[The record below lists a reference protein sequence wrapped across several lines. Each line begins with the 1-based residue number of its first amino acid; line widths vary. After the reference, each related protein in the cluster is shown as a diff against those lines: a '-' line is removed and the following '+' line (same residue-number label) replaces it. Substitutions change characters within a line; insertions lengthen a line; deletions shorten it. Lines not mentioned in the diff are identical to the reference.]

1 MKIIKE
7 KSQLKENIKKIK
19 IKGQS
24 IGFVPT
30 MGFLHE
36 GHMKLIKA
44 SKEEADVTVVSIF
57 VNPTQFDKKNDFESY
72 PINLE
77 EDFENCKNLKVDI
90 VFLPDVRTIYP
101 DGFPEIFI
109 KIPHLMQ
116 NLCAKHRKGHMEGVL
131 LIVSILFHL
140 VEPDFS
146 FFGKK
151 DYQQYLL
158 VKYITKVLAFS
169 IEIIGVETQ
178 REENGLAMSSRNN
191 RLNEIQR
198 KEASLIFQILCSM
211 KNDILAQRENFEII
225 KQKAKEKIKKKGWNL
240 DYIEILD
247 AENLSPKNDFGSQ
260 LIIAIAVFIKDVRLI
275 DNLTVK

>member
-1 MKIIKE
+1 M
-7 KSQLKENIKKIK
+7 
-19 IKGQS
+19 
-24 IGFVPT
+24 
-30 MGFLHE
+30 
-36 GHMKLIKA
+36 
-44 SKEEADVTVVSIF
+44 
-57 VNPTQFDKKNDFESY
+57 
-72 PINLE
+72 
-77 EDFENCKNLKVDI
+77 
-90 VFLPDVRTIYP
+90 IYP

-131 LIVSILFHL
+131 LVVSIFFHL

-158 VKYITKVLAFS
+158 VKYMTRALAFP
-169 IEIIGVETQ
+169 IEIIGVETH
-178 REENGLAMSSRNN
+178 REKNGLAMSSRNS
-191 RLNEIQR
+191 RLNEVQK

-211 KNDILAQRENFEII
+211 KDDILNQRENFEII
-225 KQKAKEKIKKKGWNL
+225 KQKAKEKIEKKDWNL

-247 AENLSPKNDFGSQ
+247 AENLLPKNDFNSP